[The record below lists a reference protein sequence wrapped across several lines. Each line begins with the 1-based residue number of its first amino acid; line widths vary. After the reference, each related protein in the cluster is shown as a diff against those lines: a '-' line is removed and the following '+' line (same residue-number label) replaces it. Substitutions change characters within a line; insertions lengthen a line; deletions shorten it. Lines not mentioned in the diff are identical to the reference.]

1 MPVVRFDVR
10 TLQTQLDGDVSR
22 DELRELIPRI
32 GADVEETEGDE
43 WGVEFFPDRPDL
55 FTVEGIARALRHY
68 RDPSKAPAKYD
79 VEDPQ
84 VQLTVDD
91 SVEGVRPVIAGAV
104 LRGVRLPPGRLEG
117 LIDLQEDL
125 HWGLGSRRRKV
136 AIGVHDMDALEPPFT
151 YRAAEPD
158 EVSFVPLESETEMT
172 LGQILAKHPK
182 GQDYASILEE
192 ADRYPVIEDEAGQV
206 LSFPP
211 IINARTTEVTSTSQT
226 LFVDVTG
233 TDAWSVG
240 KALNV
245 LVTSLAEA
253 DATVEA
259 VDLVGGEWDRT
270 PDLSPEAWVLDVGEA
285 RRLLGADLD
294 ADAAAERLRRMGHGA
309 EAATEGRVS
318 VAVPSYRVDVL
329 HEVDLVEDVAI
340 GHGYDAFAAERPDEV
355 TYGEARPVRQ
365 VESRVRESLTGL
377 GFLEAMTLN
386 LSSDEDQFTKLGDE
400 VGDAVRVRNP
410 VSEEHTLLRVR
421 LLPGLLDVL
430 GRNTHRDLPQRLFE
444 VGVVTPPGQR
454 PQPVHRVA
462 GAGVEAE
469 VAFADVKGWVQA
481 LARDLGWDLEV
492 EAADHPA
499 YVDGRCA
506 AARLDGEE
514 RGVFG
519 EVHPRTVTAFE
530 LDHPVAAFELDLPTP
545 E

>member
-22 DELRELIPRI
+22 DELRDLIPRI
-32 GADVEETEGDE
+32 GADVEEAEGDE

-55 FTVEGIARALRHY
+55 LTVEGIARALRHY
-68 RDPSKAPAKYD
+68 RDPSKAPAGYD

-84 VQLTVDD
+84 VRLTVDD

-136 AIGVHDMDALEPPFT
+136 AIGIHDMDPLEPPFT
-151 YRAAEPD
+151 YRAADPG
-158 EVSFVPLESETEMT
+158 EVAFVPLESETEMT

-182 GQDYASILEE
+182 GQDYAHILED
-192 ADRYPVIEDEAGQV
+192 ADRYPVIEDAAGQV

-211 IINARTTEVTSTSQT
+211 IINARTTELTSTAQT

-233 TDAWSVG
+233 TDAWAVG

-245 LVTSLAEA
+245 VVTSLAEA
-253 DATVEA
+253 GATIEA
-259 VDLVGGEWDRT
+259 VDLVDGTWDRT
-270 PDLSPEAWVLDVGEA
+270 PDLSPEAWVLDVDEA
-285 RRLLGADLD
+285 DRLLGTDLD
-294 ADAAAERLRRMGHGA
+294 GEAAATRLRRMGHGA
-309 EAATEGRVS
+309 EASGGDRVS
-318 VAVPSYRVDVL
+318 VAVPPYRVDVL

-340 GHGYDAFAAERPDEV
+340 GHGYDAFAPERPDEV

-386 LSSDEDQFTKLGDE
+386 LSSEEDQFRKLGFGE
-400 VGDAVRVRNP
+400 GEAVRVRNP
-410 VSEEHTLLRVR
+410 VSEDHTVLRVR

-444 VGVVTPPGQR
+444 VGVVTPPSDR

-481 LARDLGWDLEV
+481 LARDLDWSLEV

-499 YVDGRCA
+499 YVDGRCGA
-506 AARLDGEE
+506 AILEGER

-519 EVHPRTVTAFE
+519 EVHPRTVTSFD
-530 LDHPVAAFELDLPTP
+530 LDHPVAAFEVDLPAP
-545 E
+545 P